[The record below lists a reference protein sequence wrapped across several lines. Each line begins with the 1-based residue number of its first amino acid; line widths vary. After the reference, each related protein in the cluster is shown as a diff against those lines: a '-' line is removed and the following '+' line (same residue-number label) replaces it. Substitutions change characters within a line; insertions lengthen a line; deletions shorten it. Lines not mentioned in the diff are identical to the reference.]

1 MGENKISENSNKH
14 NVELKPVNLKLYRFW
29 RDVQRNQLGIS
40 ANIYM
45 VFASAILGYDVN
57 FLVTKCHIGCIEKVL
72 LSIAAIF
79 LLLSLLFYGL
89 FVFNRLSDF
98 RETARLYKK
107 GKSEKVVGILTQ
119 RIGNCSWY
127 LFYFQILWLGIGF
140 IFALIGLSFYIY

>member
-1 MGENKISENSNKH
+1 MGENNLSENFNKH
-14 NVELKPVNLKLYRFW
+14 KVELKPVNLKLYRFW

-57 FLVTKCHIGCIEKVL
+57 FLVTKYHIGCIEKVL

-79 LLLSLLFYGL
+79 LLISLAFYGL
-89 FVFNRLSDF
+89 FVFNRLFDF
-98 RETARLYKK
+98 RKTARLYKK
-107 GKSEKVVGILTQ
+107 GKSERVVGILTQ
-119 RIGNCSWY
+119 RNGRCSWH

-140 IFALIGLSFYIY
+140 IFTLIGLSFYIY